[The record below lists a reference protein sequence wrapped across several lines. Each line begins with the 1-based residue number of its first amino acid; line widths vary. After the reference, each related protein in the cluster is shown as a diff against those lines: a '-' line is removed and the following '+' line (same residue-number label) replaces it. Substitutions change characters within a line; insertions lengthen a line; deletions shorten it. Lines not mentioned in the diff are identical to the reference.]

1 MTCLSNMKTRKQ
13 YQKVAHLVPGV
24 VQMRAE
30 GRTMDEIGK
39 DLNVTRQRVH
49 QIIKSA
55 KVMEGILSL
64 WGYPLSV
71 RAARV
76 LENLGITSKEHAFD
90 LYQSGHLYPG
100 VIWSFGRKSYI
111 EICEW
116 LEVVPLE
123 TKPILGKTCPHCGKI
138 T

>member
-1 MTCLSNMKTRKQ
+1 MKTRKQ
-13 YQKVAHLVPGV
+13 YSKVAHLVPGV

-76 LENLGITSKEHAFD
+76 LENLGITSNEHAVD
-90 LYQSGHLYPG
+90 LYRSGHLYPG

-111 EICEW
+111 EI
-116 LEVVPLE
+116 
-123 TKPILGKTCPHCGKI
+123 
-138 T
+138 